1 MAVKRLLSCAVL
13 LALAG
18 CASPTD
24 SRTLHVVDGE
34 LVQSDAPPP
43 AAYEMYLRAR
53 LALDADPPDPK
64 AALGFIDRAILFDP
78 ESPQLWVT
86 RAEVREQLGD
96 TQDARASLARA
107 LELDPGYEP
116 AREMLGRLSQQG
128 VES

>member
-1 MAVKRLLSCAVL
+1 MKRLLPCAAL
-13 LALAG
+13 LALTA
-18 CASPTD
+18 CASQPD

-53 LALDADPPDPK
+53 LALDNDPPDLE

-78 ESPQLWVT
+78 QSPQLWVT

-96 TQDARASLARA
+96 KEDARASLARA

-116 AREMLGRLSQQG
+116 AREMLGRL
-128 VES
+128 